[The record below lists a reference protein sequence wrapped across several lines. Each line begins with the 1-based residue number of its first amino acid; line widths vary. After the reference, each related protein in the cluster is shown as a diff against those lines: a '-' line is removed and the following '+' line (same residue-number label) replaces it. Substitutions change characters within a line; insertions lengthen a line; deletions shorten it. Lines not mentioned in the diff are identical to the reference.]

1 MSRLTQ
7 LEDCLQM
14 NASVALAALIEAK
27 ETTMKDDPAKT
38 ALDRRQ
44 INLEQD
50 YEVRY
55 WTKAFSCTEPELHE
69 AVASVGRTAEKV
81 REYLNR

>member
-7 LEDCLQM
+7 LEDGLQM
-14 NASVALAALIEAK
+14 KAAAEMAALVEAK
-27 ETTMKDDPAKT
+27 ETTMKDDSAKT

-50 YEVRY
+50 YEVSY
-55 WTKAFSCTEPELHE
+55 WTKAFGCTEPELHE
-69 AVASVGRTAEKV
+69 AVAAVGRTAEKV